1 MIRTERLILRQWD
14 DEDLYLFSQMCRDND
29 VMEFFPKV
37 LTEEESYSM
46 GRKIKSFIAERGW
59 GFWAVEIPG
68 QSKFVG
74 FVGLH
79 IPKES
84 MRFHHVLRSAGVLLN
99 DIGAWVTRQR
109 PPMSHCG
116 MLLLTWI

>member
-1 MIRTERLILRQWD
+1 MIRTERLILRQWE
-14 DEDLYLFSQMCRDND
+14 DEDLHPFSQLCGDKG
-29 VMEFFPKV
+29 VMEFFPRR

-46 GRKIKSFIAERGW
+46 GRRIKSLIAERGW

-68 QSKFVG
+68 QSKFIG

-84 MRFHHVLRSAGVLLN
+84 MPFSPCVEIGWRFKFPQSTALGVRR
-99 DIGAWVTRQR
+99 I
-109 PPMSHCG
+109 P
-116 MLLLTWI
+116 